1 MTLFS
6 VKIRDRIFVEG
17 YEFLFFVKNMG
28 RNIGKNVSGKYSQN
42 LFIMLKNLLQMH
54 LKLNLKK

>member
-6 VKIRDRIFVEG
+6 IKIRDRIFVEG
-17 YEFLFFVKNMG
+17 YEFSFFVKNMG

-42 LFIMLKNLLQMH
+42 LFMMLKNLLQMH
-54 LKLNLKK
+54 LKLN